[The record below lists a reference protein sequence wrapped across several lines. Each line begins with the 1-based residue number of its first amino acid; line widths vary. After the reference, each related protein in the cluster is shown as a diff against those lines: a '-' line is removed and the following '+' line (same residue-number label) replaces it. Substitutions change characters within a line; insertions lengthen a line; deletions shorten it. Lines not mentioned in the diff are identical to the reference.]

1 MAYDKNKL
9 FKQAE
14 QAIKNNNLF
23 FIEDIVAFI
32 PCNKDTFYRYFP
44 VNSDEYVNLRNLL
57 EENKVKTKS
66 SIRAKLYKSSKAAE
80 LLSLYRLICTN
91 EERQKLNQ
99 QYIENKNINID
110 ANEITDVSQRDK
122 IKKYLIKKLKDS
134 EH

>member
-44 VNSDEYVNLRNLL
+44 VISDEYVNLRNLL

-80 LLSLYRLICTN
+80 LLSLYRLICTK